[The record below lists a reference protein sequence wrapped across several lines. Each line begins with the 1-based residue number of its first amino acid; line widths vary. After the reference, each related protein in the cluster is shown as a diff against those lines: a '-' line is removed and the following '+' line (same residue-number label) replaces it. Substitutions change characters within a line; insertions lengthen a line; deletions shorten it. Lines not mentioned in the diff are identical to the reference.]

1 MDGAASRTARAR
13 LGAFQ
18 GYAHGCAGLK
28 RPVRE
33 GVSRARS
40 TALHAPGTITRK
52 QSALRAV
59 SYSRALFWDAKAI
72 ESGAERRHPAND
84 YAAARERR
92 DGRSCDRPLA
102 ASTRTP
108 GPHKNAAAIKSPII
122 RPRAPPTFPNISW
135 EIQGHA
141 VSCESMVPPAFESA
155 MVHIRTPATG
165 GSPTGDPGAT
175 VAEDLASAHAGTSG
189 RRPPPSGCVSR
200 RPRRDG

>member
-52 QSALRAV
+52 QSALRVV

-108 GPHKNAAAIKSPII
+108 GPHKNAAPIKSPII
-122 RPRAPPTFPNISW
+122 RPRTPPTFPNISW
-135 EIQGHA
+135 EIRRNAG
-141 VSCESMVPPAFESA
+141 SCESMVPPAFQSA
-155 MVHIRTPATG
+155 MIRMEIPAIG
-165 GSPTGDPGAT
+165 GSPTGNPGAI